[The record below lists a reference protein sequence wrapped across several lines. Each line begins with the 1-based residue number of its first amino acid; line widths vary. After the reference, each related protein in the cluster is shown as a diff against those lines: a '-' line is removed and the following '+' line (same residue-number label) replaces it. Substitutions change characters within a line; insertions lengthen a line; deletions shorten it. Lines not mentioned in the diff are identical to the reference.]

1 MRNFIPLCQKF
12 MMLLGFG
19 VLLNAC
25 GNDGPSYYSSDETF
39 SSETET
45 GSSSSV
51 GISSSTPVVVSCSSS
66 SSEELY
72 SSSMDI
78 EISSSSEISPSSSYV
93 QKSKVLKDS
102 SIYYPEEN
110 RLLDLRDSQEYRTVV
125 IGAQTWMAENLN
137 YAYLEPGYDQDS
149 TSFCYNND
157 SEKCKKFGRLYMF
170 SAAVD
175 GVGIFDGK
183 IKGCS
188 YSSDSCEYQES
199 LRGICPLGFHLPS
212 KLEVEDLVEF
222 VGGLEQAGKALKSTS
237 GWLDIGCNDP
247 ASSSIPES
255 FDCSDD
261 YGFCVKPSGYICRFY
276 AVAIGRASGNESV
289 ANYSACEYGSAYFW
303 TSSAPCSSAT
313 CSSARCKSHPYL
325 FFFYAG
331 NDYMSQEIAGRI
343 GDEAYSIRCI
353 KD

>member
-78 EISSSSEISPSSSYV
+78 EISSSSEVSSSSSYV

-137 YAYLEPGYDQDS
+137 YAYLEPGYLQDS
-149 TSFCYNND
+149 SSFCFDNEPENC
-157 SEKCKKFGRLYMF
+157 EKLGRFYML
-170 SAAVD
+170 SATVD
-175 GVGIFDGK
+175 DFGIFDGK
-183 IKGCS
+183 VKGCI
-188 YSSDSCEYQES
+188 YWGDSCVYQEP
-199 LRGICPLGFHLPS
+199 LRGICPLGFHLPTVADFEN
-212 KLEVEDLVEF
+212 LIEF
-222 VGGLEQAGKALKSTS
+222 VGGYEQAGKSLKSSS
-237 GWLDIGCNDP
+237 GWLLYDCDTFP
-247 ASSSIPES
+247 KD
-255 FDCSDD
+255 FDCSDE
-261 YGFCVKPSGYICRFY
+261 YGFCAIPTGYLY
-276 AVAIGRASGNESV
+276 DGMPAVIG
-289 ANYSACEYGSAYFW
+289 YSPERNMLAYRGLLACSHAKFW
-303 TSSAPCSSAT
+303 TTSCEGSLV
-313 CSSARCKSHPYL
+313 KQL
-325 FFFYAG
+325 FFLSVDDHPNAG
-331 NDYMSQEIAGRI
+331 WDYSYK
-343 GDEAYSIRCI
+343 DPEAYSIRCI